1 MLVWLIILGLITY
14 IILQGSIA
22 RITQTP
28 IWILWLVMMTPALI
42 WTSWF
47 FIYGAGTS
55 LPLALVILPFLVCP
69 ILYWWLVQIGRPTAS
84 PTAQTTSS
92 NPPTPIPSL
101 PSKPAVKLLDQTEE
115 ASLRE
120 CFPWNIYSI
129 SNFEQKPQAVIC
141 WGQLRSQPEQAY
153 QTVRKNIQN
162 KFGDRFLLIFQK
174 NPQDKPF
181 FALVPNPHTSENSQN
196 KQQTSIDRPLLALG
210 LLLITLFTTTFI
222 GSKEII
228 GITPIVLRDNPQLL
242 LQGLSYSLPLLT
254 ILGIHEIAHYLTAR
268 AYKIKTTLPY
278 FIPIPVFLGT
288 FGAFISLRSPMPH
301 RKALFDVSIAGPIAG
316 FIVTI
321 PLLLWGLSLSQTVP
335 LTAKSNLLNIQSLNS
350 QHSLLLHLLSKLAL
364 GNSLTADT
372 AINLHPIA
380 VAGAIGLVVTAL
392 NLMPIGQLDGGHI
405 IHAMFGQNMAV
416 TVGQITR
423 FLMLFLSFAQ
433 RDLLILT
440 IILFFIPIYDEPAL
454 NDVCELNDPRDFL
467 GLVML
472 AILTTII
479 LPTPNILI

>member
-28 IWILWLVMMTPALI
+28 IWILWLVMMTPAFI
-42 WTSWF
+42 WTTWF
-47 FIYGAGTS
+47 LIYGDGRS
-55 LPLALVILPFLVCP
+55 LPLVLVILPFLVCP
-69 ILYWWLVQIGRPTAS
+69 ILYWWLVQIGRPTT
-84 PTAQTTSS
+84 PPIQTTPVL
-92 NPPTPIPSL
+92 PPI
-101 PSKPAVKLLDQTEE
+101 KPAVQLLDQTEE

-120 CFPWNIYSI
+120 CFPWNIYCI

-153 QTVRKNIQN
+153 QTVRKNIQA

-181 FALVPNPHTSENSQN
+181 FALVPNPRTATN
-196 KQQTSIDRPLLALG
+196 KAQTEIDRPFLAIG

-222 GSKEII
+222 GSQAII
-228 GITPIVLRDNPQLL
+228 GINPVALRDNPQLL
-242 LQGLSYSLPLLT
+242 WQGLSYSLPLLT

-268 AYKIKTTLPY
+268 AYQIKTTLPY
-278 FIPIPVFLGT
+278 FIPIPLFLGT

-316 FIVTI
+316 LIVTI
-321 PLLLWGLSLSQTVP
+321 PLLLWGLSLSQIVP
-335 LTAKSNLLNIQSLNS
+335 LTAQSSLLNIKSLNT

-364 GNSLTADT
+364 GNNLTPDT

-467 GLVML
+467 GLLTL
-472 AILTTII
+472 AILITII
-479 LPTPNILI
+479 LPTPQILI

>member
-28 IWILWLVMMTPALI
+28 IWILWLVMMTPAFI

-47 FIYGAGTS
+47 LIYGDGRS

-69 ILYWWLVQIGRPTAS
+69 ILYWWLVQIGRPKTRPIETT
-84 PTAQTTSS
+84 PTA
-92 NPPTPIPSL
+92 L

-115 ASLRE
+115 ANLRE
-120 CFPWNIYSI
+120 CFPWHIYCI

-141 WGQLRSQPEQAY
+141 WGQLRSPPEQAY

-162 KFGDRFLLIFQK
+162 TFGDRFLLIFQK

-181 FALVPNPHTSENSQN
+181 FALVPNPRTAENTEQA
-196 KQQTSIDRPLLALG
+196 QQIDRPFLAIG

-228 GITPIVLRDNPQLL
+228 GITPVALRDNPQLL
-242 LQGLSYSLPLLT
+242 WQGLSYSLPLLT

-268 AYKIKTTLPY
+268 AYQMKTTLPY
-278 FIPIPVFLGT
+278 FIPIPLFLGT

-316 FIVTI
+316 LIVTI
-321 PLLLWGLSLSQTVP
+321 PLLLWGLSLSQIVP
-335 LTAKSNLLNIQSLNS
+335 LTAKSSLLNIHSLNS

-380 VAGAIGLVVTAL
+380 VAGAIGLVLTAL

-440 IILFFIPIYDEPAL
+440 IILFFLPIYDEPAL
-454 NDVCELNDPRDFL
+454 NDVCELNDARDFL
-467 GLVML
+467 GLLML
-472 AILTTII
+472 AILITII
-479 LPTPNILI
+479 LPTPNIFI